1 VEYDL
6 DLELLEDRELSRR
19 HLTVVVPVA
28 LVLAALGVLGV
39 VVVSRAA
46 APESRLPAEQ
56 LSAIASAPRVSAAEA
71 ATVRWPRG
79 GKPTEPAPDAAITA
93 HARTVVSGEV
103 WKIVSYR
110 AKSGALCAG
119 VTWPGEGQEMG
130 CATEDEWFARGPVS
144 VSVGAR
150 QGHGPSS
157 SWHNIVLSGL
167 IDLSRVLRVE
177 LVSTDCSKREIRLDA
192 GGFFLDVTTPDAIAR
207 GAWPYRLLGEDGS
220 GRVVQ
225 RVDVEFEAPDTAEA
239 RAAGVHAPAAGAA
252 CA

>member
-1 VEYDL
+1 M
-6 DLELLEDRELSRR
+6 SRR
-19 HLTVVVPVA
+19 HVNVLVPVVLA
-28 LVLAALGVLGV
+28 LVALGVLGV

-46 APESRLPAEQ
+46 APWSRLPAEQ
-56 LSAIASAPRVSAAEA
+56 LLAIASAPRVSAAEA
-71 ATVRWPRG
+71 ATIREPRPG
-79 GKPTEPAPDAAITA
+79 MPTKPDAVITA
-93 HARTVVSGEV
+93 HARTVVAGEV

-130 CATEDEWFARGPVS
+130 CLTEDAWFARGPVS

-150 QGHGPSS
+150 QADGHLL

-167 IDLSRVLRVE
+167 VDLGRVQKLE
-177 LVSTDCSKREIRLDA
+177 LVSTDCSKHEIPVDP
-192 GGFFLDVTTPDAIAR
+192 GGFFLDVTSPGSIAR
-207 GAWPYRLLGEDGS
+207 GAWPYRLLGEDAN

-225 RVDVEFEAPDTAEA
+225 RVDVELEAPDTAEA

>member
-1 VEYDL
+1 MN
-6 DLELLEDRELSRR
+6 
-19 HLTVVVPVA
+19 VVVPVVLA
-28 LVLAALGVLGV
+28 LAALGVLGV

-46 APESRLPAEQ
+46 APGSRLPAEQ

-71 ATVRWPRG
+71 ATIREPRP
-79 GKPTEPAPDAAITA
+79 GKQTAPDAVITA
-93 HARTVVSGEV
+93 HARTVVAGEA

-110 AKSGALCAG
+110 SKSGALCAG

-150 QGHGPSS
+150 QAQGPSS

-167 IDLSRVLRVE
+167 VDLSRVRKVE
-177 LVSTDCSKREIRLDA
+177 LVSTDCSRRAIPVDP
-192 GGFFLDVTTPDAIAR
+192 GGFFLDVTSSGSIAR
-207 GAWPYRLLGEDGS
+207 GAWPYRLLGEDAS
-220 GRVVQ
+220 GQVVQ
-225 RVDVEFEAPDTAEA
+225 RVDVELEAPDTAEA
-239 RAAGVHAPAAGAA
+239 RAAGVRAPAAGAA